1 MKSQEQNDR
10 ARFDTIQIDSILEQ
24 VREKKSAQPQEK
36 GPRYPKTPKGEEWE
50 LNTILHELGIEP
62 SRKRKVDPIL
72 IQVPGVEE
80 EQSAEGEPREEAQL
94 IPTQQAVPEDDVP
107 PQPVQ
112 KKEAAR
118 RPAQQKTRRQA
129 KKAKAQDTEQ
139 VLQEVA
145 VSQAPRAAQKAKPGQ
160 TAADKLA
167 ARREK
172 PAVEQTVEPSE
183 EEVIEQQAPVRQ
195 PQPAKQPSGQA
206 KSAQKP
212 RRPRKTAA
220 ASAPVE
226 QSEPMEEMELPK
238 EPQMDEQP
246 PSEEERRERRRRV
259 EQTIQEV
266 EEEYLNTDD
275 GADSDPFIQ
284 DLHEEREPELPTL
297 ELPTIKAY
305 ADAEAYRLEE
315 ERRRIMEEAQREAR
329 NTIHNAAQF
338 AMQMEITRR
347 HMASLKAENPD
358 EQEDFQEET
367 LGNDLFGEVDDQFRA
382 FFSKTVVVD
391 KAAMDEAVNGHKKQG
406 FFHRLF
412 HKRAVEETAPVT
424 GDYDAL
430 MPGTPGYRTQR
441 PAQEEPVAEKI
452 AQTPQKPVEGI
463 LLPNAG
469 QAEEKAVQEP
479 LEQEKVLQPG
489 EAVQESAGKEE
500 PLPEPVA
507 DQIEPSDEQKEEV
520 VRQAEEAAQERPQE
534 STPPR
539 EAPYQVVTGSIHTDT
554 VGEVMT
560 EHHVED
566 TGGLK
571 ADVLTLKMKNLES
584 SATPVEGTARKYN
597 EKSIPDDI
605 DIPLGEEEMERR
617 RRAHRLANP
626 DAQAPVDEYSTL
638 SDAPVVAANL
648 ATMRKTRFLRMVVTG
663 VISLVL
669 VYLGFAAGASLA
681 VPQGIDPVS
690 APLFFILTNFVLL
703 AGCGLISITTL
714 SAGFMGLAQEPTTD
728 SFASLAFTGAMLQ
741 SLAYLFVP
749 NQYDPTKV
757 TLFAP
762 IAALILFGSAVGK
775 WMQIRMICRNFD
787 QTSSGAEHAAAF
799 LVKKE
804 SLAKRLCAGL
814 GEPEPV
820 LLISRPTALV
830 KGFLTQSFSARL
842 YDAMAQTLSYVIAG
856 AAVLC
861 AVISGV
867 VQKDV
872 MQGIS
877 ALAGAVCMIAPLA
890 CTLVYAVPAELMQ
903 KYAFRHKVVIPGPSA
918 VQALGSANT
927 VLLSATDLFPKGS
940 VRLHGIKT
948 FEKERIDLAIM
959 YAASI
964 LTKHCETLKDIF
976 MGIIQNNTSI
986 LYDVESVTVEAGYG
1000 FTGWIEHNRVIIG
1013 NREMMIHHEIEIP
1026 SMDYERKYTKN
1037 GQYAA
1042 IYLAVSGK
1050 AFGMFLVSYAPN
1062 RGAARILNSLTRSG
1076 ISVIVRSEDFNISS
1090 GLVANTY
1097 RIPQNTV
1104 KVLAQ
1109 SEYDALNVETAYRA
1123 TSDGVMIH
1131 DGSCKS
1137 FLGGMRAASCA
1148 AAGEHLSRNVQAGAI
1163 LLSAVIC
1170 LLLSFYAGLSGMNIG
1185 LVLFYQIA
1193 WSAITVAMPFLRR
1206 P

>member
-62 SRKRKVDPIL
+62 SRKRRVDPIL

-80 EQSAEGEPREEAQL
+80 EEKQQESADVSREEPQL
-94 IPTQQAVPEDDVP
+94 IPTQQAVPEHDEPEP
-107 PQPVQ
+107 PPP
-112 KKEAAR
+112 KKEASR
-118 RPAQQKTRRQA
+118 RPAQQKMRRQA
-129 KKAKAQDTEQ
+129 KKSKAQGTEQ

-145 VSQAPRAAQKAKPGQ
+145 VSDVSKAPRPAQKAKPGH

-172 PAVEQTVEPSE
+172 ISAEESPVQETPE
-183 EEVIEQQAPVRQ
+183 EEPVSQQAQPSNE
-195 PQPAKQPSGQA
+195 PQPSQA
-206 KSAQKP
+206 KTGQKA
-212 RRPRKTAA
+212 RRPKKS
-220 ASAPVE
+220 AS
-226 QSEPMEEMELPK
+226 METIELPQ
-238 EPQMDEQP
+238 EPEMDEQP
-246 PSEEERRERRRRV
+246 PSEEERMERRRRV

-266 EEEYLNTDD
+266 EEEYLSEDD

-347 HMASLKAENPD
+347 HMASLKAENSE
-358 EQEDFQEET
+358 EQSDSQEET

-412 HKRAVEETAPVT
+412 HKRAVEETAPLT
-424 GDYDAL
+424 GEYDAL
-430 MPGTPGYRTQR
+430 MPGTPGYHAANAPQEPVQEPIEAPPTEEAEGIVLPNASAEEDVQAQT
-441 PAQEEPVAEKI
+441 PVQQDFVEEPSVEPQEEPADEPQEEM
-452 AQTPQKPVEGI
+452 AQ
-463 LLPNAG
+463 A
-469 QAEEKAVQEP
+469 AEEEVP
-479 LEQEKVLQPG
+479 EQEK
-489 EAVQESAGKEE
+489 ESA
-500 PLPEPVA
+500 
-507 DQIEPSDEQKEEV
+507 
-520 VRQAEEAAQERPQE
+520 
-534 STPPR
+534 PPR

-554 VGEVMT
+554 VGEITT

-605 DIPLGEEEMERR
+605 DIPLSEEEIERR

-663 VISLVL
+663 IISLVL

-681 VPQGIDPVS
+681 VPQAIDPVS

-703 AGCGLISITTL
+703 AASGLISITTL

-728 SFASLAFTGAMLQ
+728 SFAALAFSGAMLQ

-749 NQYDPTKV
+749 NQYVATKV

-762 IAALILFGSAVGK
+762 IAALILFASAVGK

-861 AVISGV
+861 AIISGI

-940 VRLHGIKT
+940 VQLHGIKT

-976 MGIIQNNTSI
+976 LAIIQNNTSI

-1076 ISVIVRSEDFNISS
+1076 ISVIVRSEDFNITS

-1148 AAGEHLSRNVQAGAI
+1148 AAGEHLARNVQAGAI

>member
-10 ARFDTIQIDSILEQ
+10 GRFDTIQIDSILEQ

-62 SRKRKVDPIL
+62 SRKRRVDQIL
-72 IQVPGVEE
+72 IQVPGVEQE
-80 EQSAEGEPREEAQL
+80 EQKPEQAPQNTVDSAAE
-94 IPTQQAVPEDDVP
+94 
-107 PQPVQ
+107 PVQ
-112 KKEAAR
+112 AAPEEPGHEPPVSGQPPRRKKSAGARAAKRKVR
-118 RPAQQKTRRQA
+118 RPAE
-129 KKAKAQDTEQ
+129 KAKQKAPEAAQA
-139 VLQEVA
+139 VQEVE
-145 VSQAPRAAQKAKPGQ
+145 VQAAQHTQKPVQKAKPGQ

-167 ARREK
+167 ARREGK
-172 PAVEQTVEPSE
+172 S
-183 EEVIEQQAPVRQ
+183 IQAP
-195 PQPAKQPSGQA
+195 AED
-206 KSAQKP
+206 
-212 RRPRKTAA
+212 
-220 ASAPVE
+220 ASE
-226 QSEPMEEMELPK
+226 QSEQVSVQQVPVQSRPQKVKKSALKETVELPQ
-238 EPQMDEQP
+238 EPVFDEQP

-266 EEEYLNTDD
+266 EEEYGTIDD

-297 ELPTIKAY
+297 ELPSIKAY

-347 HMASLKAENPD
+347 HMAALKEEGS
-358 EQEDFQEET
+358 EQRESYEEPEEIGM
-367 LGNDLFGEVDDQFRA
+367 GNQLFGEVDDQFRA
-382 FFSKTVVVD
+382 FFSNTVVVD

-406 FFHRLF
+406 FFHKLF
-412 HKRAVEETAPVT
+412 HKRSVEETAPLS
-424 GDYDAL
+424 GEYDAL
-430 MPGTPGYRTQR
+430 MPGTPGYAAAR
-441 PAQEEPVAEKI
+441 AE
-452 AQTPQKPVEGI
+452 QQ
-463 LLPNAG
+463 
-469 QAEEKAVQEP
+469 
-479 LEQEKVLQPG
+479 
-489 EAVQESAGKEE
+489 
-500 PLPEPVA
+500 PEPVEELGFQQEQPA
-507 DQIEPSDEQKEEV
+507 EDTEELVLPTSSAEPSFEEIEPVESDEPLLDETIEEEDQAE
-520 VRQAEEAAQERPQE
+520 RQAAVSVPE
-534 STPPR
+534 R
-539 EAPYQVVTGSIHTDT
+539 EAPYQVVTGSVHTDT
-554 VGEVMT
+554 VGEVVT

-597 EKSIPDDI
+597 ERSIPDDI
-605 DIPLGEEEMERR
+605 EIPLGEEELERR

-626 DAQAPVDEYSTL
+626 TAASGAVDEYSTL

-648 ATMRKTRFLRMVVTG
+648 ATMRKTRLLRLVVTG
-663 VISLVL
+663 VISAVL
-669 VYLGFAAGASLA
+669 LYLGIAAGASWPLA
-681 VPQGIDPVS
+681 QAIDPVS
-690 APLFFILTNFVLL
+690 QPLFFVLTNFVLL

-728 SFASLAFTGAMLQ
+728 SFAALAFSGALLQ

-749 NQYDPTKV
+749 GQYVPGKI

-762 IAALILFGSAVGK
+762 VASLILFASAVGK

-799 LVKKE
+799 LVRKE

-814 GEPEPV
+814 GEPDPV

-842 YDAMAQTLSYVIAG
+842 YDAMAQTLSYIISG

-861 AVISGV
+861 AVISGI

-877 ALAGAVCMIAPLA
+877 ALAGALCMIAPLA

-903 KYAFRHKVVIPGPSA
+903 KYASRHKAVIPGPSA

-959 YAASI
+959 YASSI

-976 MGIIQNNTSI
+976 LGIIENNTSI

-1076 ISVIVRSEDFNISS
+1076 ISVIVRSEDFNITS

-1148 AAGEHLSRNVQAGAI
+1148 AAGEHLARNVQAGAI
-1163 LLSAVIC
+1163 LLSAVVC
-1170 LLLSFYAGLSGMNIG
+1170 LLLSFYAGLSGMSLG
-1185 LVLFYQIA
+1185 LVVFYQAA